1 MKAKLSYFSERSPI
15 ITEELTFLLSKLTFL
30 KISKNMTI
38 CKKNTQISTF
48 DNKNI
53 HIEVIKTHA
62 NPDFLKVYPIIFHI
76 NQN

>member
-1 MKAKLSYFSERSPI
+1 MKAKLSYFSERSHI

-38 CKKNTQISTF
+38 CKNTQISTF

-62 NPDFLKVYPIIFHI
+62 NPHFLKVYPIIFHM
-76 NQN
+76 NPN